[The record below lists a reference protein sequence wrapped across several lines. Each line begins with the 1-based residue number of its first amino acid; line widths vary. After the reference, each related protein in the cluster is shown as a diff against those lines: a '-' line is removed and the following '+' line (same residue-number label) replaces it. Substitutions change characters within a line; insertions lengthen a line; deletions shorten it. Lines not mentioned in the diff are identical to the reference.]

1 MSEEDKN
8 VRLRVVD
15 KDEGFITNDGN
26 KVDWNPDTIKTDPEY
41 FDHINKI
48 FHFTTDPCPSIKNE
62 LNIPY
67 PLKDGLNDYWHGNV
81 FCNPPYSTKEDWL
94 KKAWNERHRV
104 KCMVFLLPA
113 QVNSEWYH
121 EYIKLWD
128 CIYFHRKRIPFIHP
142 QTEKRYNIREHTFL
156 GIYFGEKRGKW
167 YP

>member
-62 LNIPY
+62 LNPN
-67 PLKDGLNDYWHGNV
+67 LK
-81 FCNPPYSTKEDWL
+81 F
-94 KKAWNERHRV
+94 
-104 KCMVFLLPA
+104 
-113 QVNSEWYH
+113 
-121 EYIKLWD
+121 
-128 CIYFHRKRIPFIHP
+128 
-142 QTEKRYNIREHTFL
+142 
-156 GIYFGEKRGKW
+156 
-167 YP
+167 